1 MKTVHDKRAII
12 NRQSLGAKIRRAAEE
27 DRTPEQMRAKVL
39 GLLKGALD
47 NGREEVSERFYDG
60 ATGAEANASNRYLID
75 RLVDVIYDFT
85 TKRIYPL
92 ANPTAGELLGVIAV
106 GGYGRG
112 ELAPHSDIDLLFL
125 SSYKKTP
132 HTEQVV
138 EYMLYLLWDLGLKVG
153 HATRSIDECI
163 RLAKADLTIRTS
175 VLESRHICGHEELFT
190 TLRRRFIKEVMTGT
204 EMIFVEEKLAERD
217 ARHQRMGDSRYV
229 LEPNVKEGKGGLR
242 DLHTLFWA
250 REACATCTP
259 CSGSPNIST
268 GWTRSARWSSS
279 ACCRPRRPPASPRPR
294 TSCGRCVATFTISP
308 GAPRTG

>member
-1 MKTVHDKRAII
+1 MKAVDDKRAII
-12 NRQSLGAKIRRAAEE
+12 DHRSLGAKIRKVAEE
-27 DRTPEQMRAKVL
+27 DATPEQTRAKVL

-47 NGREEVSERFYDG
+47 DGREEVSERFYDG
-60 ATGAEANASNRYLID
+60 ATGAETNAANRYLID
-75 RLVDVIYDFT
+75 QLIRVLYRFT

-112 ELAPHSDIDLLFL
+112 ELSPHSDIDLLFL

-138 EYMLYLLWDLGLKVG
+138 EYMLYMLWDLGLKVG
-153 HATRSIDECI
+153 HAMRSIDECI
-163 RLAKADLTIRTS
+163 RLAKGDLTIRTS
-175 VLESRHICGHEELFT
+175 VLESRRLCGHEELFT

-204 EMIFVEEKLAERD
+204 EVTFVEEKLAERD

-242 DLHTLFWA
+242 DLHTLFWI
-250 REACATCTP
+250 
-259 CSGSPNIST
+259 GK
-268 GWTRSARWSSS
+268 
-279 ACCRPRRPPASPRPR
+279 
-294 TSCGRCVATFTISP
+294 
-308 GAPRTG
+308 